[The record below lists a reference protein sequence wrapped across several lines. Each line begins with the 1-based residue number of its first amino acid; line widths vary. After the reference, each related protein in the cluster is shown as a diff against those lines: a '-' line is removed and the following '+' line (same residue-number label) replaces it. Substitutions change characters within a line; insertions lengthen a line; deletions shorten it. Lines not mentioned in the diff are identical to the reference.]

1 MCQLSNP
8 ICASQNAQKLLF
20 CIYKQYLTCILQKQK
35 DLCHF
40 RLTGLENVIRT
51 WDKGKKTTTKKT
63 MYFSHLWLEV
73 KIPSEQQ
80 FALLKEETDAQRCNA
95 NTWEA
100 QTWPG
105 LDLHVPSSAVWP
117 LGFLQFVLL
126 TLTTLQTGH
135 LKHEVKLQFFF
146 W

>member
-1 MCQLSNP
+1 MWVFFTS
-8 ICASQNAQKLLF
+8 
-20 CIYKQYLTCILQKQK
+20 
-35 DLCHF
+35 
-40 RLTGLENVIRT
+40 
-51 WDKGKKTTTKKT
+51 
-63 MYFSHLWLEV
+63 LWLEV

-80 FALLKEETDAQRCNA
+80 FALLKEKTDAQRCNA

-100 QTWPG
+100 QTRPG
-105 LDLHVPSSAVWP
+105 LNLHVQSNAVWP

-135 LKHEVKLQFFF
+135 LKHEVKLQLFF